1 MSKQKHNDILFLEK
15 RLEDL
20 LDVENYEKAAT
31 IARWIRELNELFDK
45 REETINNIAI
55 NKK

>member
-1 MSKQKHNDILFLEK
+1 MIRQKHNDIIFLEK

>member
-1 MSKQKHNDILFLEK
+1 MSKRKHNDIIFLEK

-45 REETINNIAI
+45 REETINKIAI

>member
-1 MSKQKHNDILFLEK
+1 MSKRKHNEIIFLEK

-45 REETINNIAI
+45 REETINKIAI

>member
-1 MSKQKHNDILFLEK
+1 MSRQKHNDIIFLEK